1 MLVKI
6 INCRSS
12 NKIEEKVHH
21 QPTVNKNLQMMNQA
35 QRNKRRTKVRKS
47 KTPATITILK
57 NILEI
62 KNDDKERN
70 KIQVKLVK

>member
-1 MLVKI
+1 
-6 INCRSS
+6 
-12 NKIEEKVHH
+12 
-21 QPTVNKNLQMMNQA
+21 MMNQA

-62 KNDDKERN
+62 KNDDKERI